1 MRAQE
6 SIPRAPDL
14 IVAGSPLTS
23 APLRMQRRRFRSVRS
38 QMTWSA
44 RASRLRLLG
53 RAAIDRRD
61 YSCAGARWQ
70 TTRLADRCGAQ
81 RTSDGSTCRHTY
93 YDISATSGAPRRDA
107 AAWDRANGR
116 LSSPDPRRSQ
126 AQATMLRPPEPP
138 RSTCLPRRSYMPKTS
153 YHRAHGDIAPTG
165 NVPMA
170 GIGGGRRSDGLR
182 PAHHANIPSGRVAWL
197 AKSCTA
203 PSLAASGRT
212 AHQVRTGD

>member
-6 SIPRAPDL
+6 SIRLGFVLPIVRQTPAVVAFFEELSLNGFVEGKNITIVAGSFGLEHDSAAERAAAVIKGAPDL
-14 IVAGSPLTS
+14 IVAGGPLTS
-23 APLRMQRRRFRSVRS
+23 APLRMQRRRFRSLRS

-70 TTRLADRCGAQ
+70 TTRLANRCGAQ

-107 AAWDRANGR
+107 AARDRAN
-116 LSSPDPRRSQ
+116 
-126 AQATMLRPPEPP
+126 AV
-138 RSTCLPRRSYMPKTS
+138 C
-153 YHRAHGDIAPTG
+153 HRQT
-165 NVPMA
+165 
-170 GIGGGRRSDGLR
+170 
-182 PAHHANIPSGRVAWL
+182 
-197 AKSCTA
+197 
-203 PSLAASGRT
+203 
-212 AHQVRTGD
+212 